1 LRTDGWQVLGIDLKA
16 DDHTVA
22 ADVTHEQDLVRA
34 AQEFGDAPIDA
45 LVCAAGV
52 WLAGDDRYTKVDLDA
67 WNTTLAVNVTGTML
81 TMRVF
86 APRISAGGAVVTVGS
101 MAALAGIPRR
111 DAYTASKGAIV
122 ALTRAWAA
130 DLIRFGVRVNC
141 IAPGQVATPMTE
153 RVSGLDVNLLPLGRE
168 AEPDEIVEVI
178 VSLINPASGYLNGA
192 VIPIDGGLTAA
203 SALAPL
209 SPRK

>member
-1 LRTDGWQVLGIDLKA
+1 
-16 DDHTVA
+16 
-22 ADVTHEQDLVRA
+22 
-34 AQEFGDAPIDA
+34 
-45 LVCAAGV
+45 
-52 WLAGDDRYTKVDLDA
+52 
-67 WNTTLAVNVTGTML
+67 
-81 TMRVF
+81 
-86 APRISAGGAVVTVGS
+86 
-101 MAALAGIPRR
+101 
-111 DAYTASKGAIV
+111 
-122 ALTRAWAA
+122 
-130 DLIRFGVRVNC
+130 
-141 IAPGQVATPMTE
+141 MTE